1 VILLHW
7 IVGFGVVNLERF
19 RFGSLADV
27 IQRLILLSAHAL
39 ALVAAQVDLFR
50 PVKRNGAR
58 FNLCAAANCSAVA
71 ELGVRRRY
79 AHPVNDDRKHTA
91 PASPTPAQVADY
103 GSRGC
108 TRHIHLS
115 RRLHL
120 GENDRVVLL
129 GTNACRVYYARS
141 RSYYYAAC

>member
-58 FNLCAAANCSAVA
+58 FNLKRRSSSSLRFM
-71 ELGVRRRY
+71 LGYEHARRS
-79 AHPVNDDRKHTA
+79 K
-91 PASPTPAQVADY
+91 
-103 GSRGC
+103 GSRGLKGPPR
-108 TRHIHLS
+108 TETMSWVR
-115 RRLHL
+115 
-120 GENDRVVLL
+120 GAWN
-129 GTNACRVYYARS
+129 
-141 RSYYYAAC
+141 